1 MVALKE
7 VGDLAFAQFG
17 VTELARG
24 GRAAQ
29 HKLSALLR
37 ACLRALIRIDQLLD
51 ATGSEKLK
59 ALTLRQCQV
68 LTSFKKYIIY
78 INSIL

>member
-1 MVALKE
+1 MVALEE
-7 VGDLAFAQFG
+7 VGDLALAQFG
-17 VTELARG
+17 VTKLARG
-24 GRAAQ
+24 GCAAQ

-51 ATGSEKLK
+51 ATLIRGSEKLK

-68 LTSFKKYIIY
+68 LTSF
-78 INSIL
+78 

>member
-7 VGDLAFAQFG
+7 IGDFALAQLRVAEF
-17 VTELARG
+17 ARG

-29 HKLSALLR
+29 HELSALLP

-51 ATGSEKLK
+51 ATMLSEKRK

-68 LTSFKKYIIY
+68 LTSF
-78 INSIL
+78 